1 MPLPMLMPIMEDI
14 TAMVVMALAMAAM
27 AVMALAMALVIM
39 ADGTAKDLLML
50 SPLPMLLPSPLPM
63 LMPSPLPMLMPM
75 PMLTH
80 ITEDTTE
87 GEVTDSEVTEDTED
101 TMALVITADGTAKDR
116 PMQNPKLMPMQ
127 RLMPITEVT
136 TDMEVM
142 EVTEDT
148 EDIMVDIV
156 DTTGDK
162 NLV

>member
-1 MPLPMLMPIMEDI
+1 
-14 TAMVVMALAMAAM
+14 
-27 AVMALAMALVIM
+27 
-39 ADGTAKDLLML
+39 
-50 SPLPMLLPSPLPM
+50 M

-75 PMLTH
+75 LTH
-80 ITEDTTE
+80 ITEDTTD

-101 TMALVITADGTAKDR
+101 TMALVITADGMAKDR
-116 PMQNPKLMPMQ
+116 PKPTPMPKLTH
-127 RLMPITEVT
+127 ITEVT

-148 EDIMVDIV
+148 EDIMVWDIV

>member
-1 MPLPMLMPIMEDI
+1 
-14 TAMVVMALAMAAM
+14 MVMVTDM
-27 AVMALAMALVIM
+27 VMALVIT
-39 ADGTAKDLLML
+39 ADGTVKDLLML
-50 SPLPMLLPSPLPM
+50 SPLPM

-75 PMLTH
+75 LTH
-80 ITEDTTE
+80 ITEDTTD

-116 PMQNPKLMPMQ
+116 PMPNLKLTPMPKLT
-127 RLMPITEVT
+127 PITEVT

>member
-1 MPLPMLMPIMEDI
+1 
-14 TAMVVMALAMAAM
+14 MVVMALD
-27 AVMALAMALVIM
+27 IT
-39 ADGTAKDLLML
+39 ADGTVKDLLML
-50 SPLPMLLPSPLPM
+50 SPLPM
-63 LMPSPLPMLMPM
+63 LMPSPLPMLMLM

-80 ITEDTTE
+80 ITEDTTD
-87 GEVTDSEVTEDTED
+87 GEVTDSEVTEDMED

-116 PMQNPKLMPMQ
+116 PTPNPRPMPTPKLT
-127 RLMPITEVT
+127 PITEVT

-156 DTTGDK
+156 ETTGDK

>member
-1 MPLPMLMPIMEDI
+1 
-14 TAMVVMALAMAAM
+14 MALAM
-27 AVMALAMALVIM
+27 VLVIT
-39 ADGTAKDLLML
+39 ADGTVKDLLML
-50 SPLPMLLPSPLPM
+50 SPRPLLSPR
-63 LMPSPLPMLMPM
+63 PMLMPM

-80 ITEDTTE
+80 ITEDTTD
-87 GEVTDSEVTEDTED
+87 GEVTDSEDMED

-116 PMQNPKLMPMQ
+116 PMLNPKLTLTPK
-127 RLMPITEVT
+127 LTHITEDT

>member
-1 MPLPMLMPIMEDI
+1 
-14 TAMVVMALAMAAM
+14 MALAM
-27 AVMALAMALVIM
+27 VLVIT
-39 ADGTAKDLLML
+39 ADGTVKDLLML
-50 SPLPMLLPSPLPM
+50 SPRPLLSPR
-63 LMPSPLPMLMPM
+63 PMLMPM

-80 ITEDTTE
+80 TTEDTTD
-87 GEVTDSEVTEDTED
+87 GEVTDSEVTEDMED

-116 PMQNPKLMPMQ
+116 PMLNPKLTPMPK
-127 RLMPITEVT
+127 LTHITEDT

-142 EVTEDT
+142 EDT

>member
-14 TAMVVMALAMAAM
+14 TAMVVMGLAMAAM
-27 AVMALAMALVIM
+27 AVMALAMALVIT
-39 ADGTAKDLLML
+39 ADGTVKDLLML
-50 SPLPMLLPSPLPM
+50 SPLPM
-63 LMPSPLPMLMPM
+63 LMPSPLPMLM
-75 PMLTH
+75 LTH
-80 ITEDTTE
+80 ITEDTTD

-116 PMQNPKLMPMQ
+116 PMLNPKLTPMQ

-156 DTTGDK
+156 DTTG
-162 NLV
+162 

>member
-1 MPLPMLMPIMEDI
+1 MA
-14 TAMVVMALAMAAM
+14 AMVVMALAMA
-27 AVMALAMALVIM
+27 LVIT
-39 ADGTAKDLLML
+39 ADGTVKDLPLL
-50 SPLPMLLPSPLPM
+50 SPLPML
-63 LMPSPLPMLMPM
+63 M

-80 ITEDTTE
+80 ITEDTTD

-116 PMQNPKLMPMQ
+116 PMPNLKLTPMPKLTH
-127 RLMPITEVT
+127 ITEVT

>member
-1 MPLPMLMPIMEDI
+1 MPMLLVMA
-14 TAMVVMALAMAAM
+14 AMVVMALAMA
-27 AVMALAMALVIM
+27 LVIT
-39 ADGTAKDLLML
+39 ADGTVKDLLML
-50 SPLPMLLPSPLPM
+50 SPLPM

-75 PMLTH
+75 LTH
-80 ITEDTTE
+80 ITEDTTD
-87 GEVTDSEVTEDTED
+87 GEVTDSEVIEDTED

-116 PMQNPKLMPMQ
+116 PMPNPKLTPMP

-136 TDMEVM
+136 TDM

>member
-1 MPLPMLMPIMEDI
+1 MALAM
-14 TAMVVMALAMAAM
+14 AMVVMAL
-27 AVMALAMALVIM
+27 VITV
-39 ADGTAKDLLML
+39 DGTVKDLLML
-50 SPLPMLLPSPLPM
+50 SPLPM

-75 PMLTH
+75 LTH
-80 ITEDTTE
+80 ITEDTTAGE
-87 GEVTDSEVTEDTED
+87 GTDSEVTEDMED

-116 PMQNPKLMPMQ
+116 PMPNPKLMPMPK
-127 RLMPITEVT
+127 LTLITEVT